1 MIEKTPLENWIREK
15 ITGEPTV
22 FNRQILERY
31 QLNRIRYTVAYAKR
45 NSRYYQQKLSHIEPE
60 DIKTLD
66 DIRLMP
72 WTTEEDLRSE
82 GHRMICVTQDDISR
96 IVTLQTSGTTG
107 QPKRIYFTQDDQE
120 LTTDFFHIGMSTFTN
135 PGDQVLVLLPG
146 ASPGSIGDLLKKALS
161 RMNAETLVYGVVDDT
176 AQVENLLVNR
186 RINVIVG
193 IPQQLLALAKGEHAA
208 FIRQKGTL
216 HSVLLSTDYVS
227 SGVKRTIE
235 ENWGCRVFQH
245 YGMTEMGLG
254 GGVECHGFQ
263 GYHLREADL
272 FVEIIDPLTGVSLG
286 DGEWGEV
293 VFTTLTRRGMP
304 LIRYRTGDLSR
315 LLTTPCTCGTILKT
329 LDKIQCRLRSS
340 VELSNGSKL
349 TMSDLEEV
357 IFGID
362 HVTDFDARI
371 HTTDEGER
379 LVIGVGGKTAGVE
392 MYQQLYRAFDESHL
406 APFLE
411 SANLAISFERQKPAE
426 LDGKAIHKR
435 RIIDLR
441 RQPMRSSF

>member
-1 MIEKTPLENWIREK
+1 LIEKTPLENWIREK

-161 RMNAETLVYGVVDDT
+161 RMNAETLMYGVVDDT
-176 AQVENLLVNR
+176 VQV
-186 RINVIVG
+186 
-193 IPQQLLALAKGEHAA
+193 
-208 FIRQKGTL
+208 
-216 HSVLLSTDYVS
+216 
-227 SGVKRTIE
+227 
-235 ENWGCRVFQH
+235 
-245 YGMTEMGLG
+245 
-254 GGVECHGFQ
+254 
-263 GYHLREADL
+263 
-272 FVEIIDPLTGVSLG
+272 
-286 DGEWGEV
+286 
-293 VFTTLTRRGMP
+293 
-304 LIRYRTGDLSR
+304 
-315 LLTTPCTCGTILKT
+315 
-329 LDKIQCRLRSS
+329 
-340 VELSNGSKL
+340 
-349 TMSDLEEV
+349 
-357 IFGID
+357 
-362 HVTDFDARI
+362 
-371 HTTDEGER
+371 
-379 LVIGVGGKTAGVE
+379 
-392 MYQQLYRAFDESHL
+392 
-406 APFLE
+406 
-411 SANLAISFERQKPAE
+411 
-426 LDGKAIHKR
+426 
-435 RIIDLR
+435 
-441 RQPMRSSF
+441 